1 MPHLR
6 SRLPFNS
13 LLLQLRSQ
21 VIASLTKFFEESE
34 FVQTHP
40 PILTSSDCE
49 GAGEVFTVLPAP
61 SGATDQSKETGNFFK
76 SPKYLTVS
84 SQLHLEALA
93 QSVGRVWTLSPT
105 FRAER
110 SDTPRHLSEFYMLE
124 AEVAF
129 AQELEDIMSLTER
142 MIQAVAKTLLT
153 SRIGKELIESS
164 TAPDSINASRLQSR
178 WEILANG
185 GWPRIKYIDA
195 IRLLQEA
202 STNKDA
208 KFKIKAEWKFGLQ
221 AEHEKYIA
229 EKVGNGGPVFIT
241 DYPRH
246 LKAFYMPLSPGQE
259 SITEDDE
266 LTVSC
271 FDLVVPEVCEIIG
284 GSMRE
289 SQLEALLNNM
299 ERHGLAKD
307 GKVAESLDWYVD
319 LRRWGTVPH
328 GGFGLGFDRLLCY
341 LAGVSSIR
349 DMVTFPRYYGRCEC

>member
-1 MPHLR
+1 
-6 SRLPFNS
+6 
-13 LLLQLRSQ
+13 LLQLRSQ
-21 VIASLTKFFEESE
+21 VIASVTKFFEESD

-49 GAGEVFTVLPAP
+49 GAGEVFTVSPTS
-61 SGATDQSKETGNFFK
+61 SGTANADKEVGEFFK

-93 QSVGRVWTLSPT
+93 QSVGKVWTLSPT
-105 FRAER
+105 FRAEH

-124 AEVAF
+124 AEMAF
-129 AQELEDIMSLTER
+129 ANQLEDIMSLTER
-142 MIQAVAKTLLT
+142 MIQAIARKLLT
-153 SRIGKELIESS
+153 SRVGEELAESA
-164 TAPDSINASRLQSR
+164 APSKSPGESHLQDR
-178 WEILANG
+178 WEKLANG
-185 GWPRIKYIDA
+185 NWPRITYSDA
-195 IRLLQEA
+195 IKVLQEA
-202 STNKDA
+202 SANKDA
-208 KFKIKAEWKFGLQ
+208 KFKTKAEWKNGLH

-229 EKVGNGGPVFIT
+229 EKVGKAGPVFIT

-259 SITEDDE
+259 TAKEEE

-271 FDLVVPEVCEIIG
+271 FDLVLPEVCEIIG

-289 SQLEALLNNM
+289 SNLEALVDNM
-299 ERHGLAKD
+299 KRHGLAED
-307 GKVAESLDWYVD
+307 GGLDWYVD
-319 LRRWGTVPH
+319 LRRWGSVPH
-328 GGFGLGFDRLLCY
+328 GGFGMGFDRLLCY